1 VNDVE
6 GPGEQLHGFG
16 DPAGKENHVKERSK
30 KGLEGELPPLISVA
44 QACELLGVGRASGYR
59 AAATGDLPTIRWNRR
74 LYVPTARLRAM
85 VGLEGERA
93 E

>member
-1 VNDVE
+1 MT
-6 GPGEQLHGFG
+6 EQ
-16 DPAGKENHVKERSK
+16 GKWR
-30 KGLEGELPPLISVA
+30 LEDDLPPLISVA
-44 QACELLGVGRASGYR
+44 QACKLLGVGRASGYR

-85 VGLEGERA
+85 VGVETERA

>member
-1 VNDVE
+1 VVNKIQSQIEGVE
-6 GPGEQLHGFG
+6 R
-16 DPAGKENHVKERSK
+16 KENCVTEQGKS
-30 KGLEGELPPLISVA
+30 GLEGELPPLISVA
-44 QACELLGVGRASGYR
+44 QACKLLGVGRASGYR

-85 VGLEGERA
+85 VGLEAERA

>member
-1 VNDVE
+1 VVNKVQSRSE
-6 GPGEQLHGFG
+6 GIE
-16 DPAGKENHVKERSK
+16 GKEDCVTEEDNR
-30 KGLEGELPPLISVA
+30 GLEGELPPLISVT
-44 QACELLGVGRASGYR
+44 QACKLLGVGRASGYR

-85 VGLEGERA
+85 VGLEAERA